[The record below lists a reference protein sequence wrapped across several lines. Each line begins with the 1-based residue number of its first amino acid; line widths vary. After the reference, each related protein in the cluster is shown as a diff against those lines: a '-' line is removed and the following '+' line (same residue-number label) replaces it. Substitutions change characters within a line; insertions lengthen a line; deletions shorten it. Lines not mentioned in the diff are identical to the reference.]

1 MIDLTTYL
9 REIIQR
15 NGLVNSGRLLNSTTV
30 NLSVSGNVLFINI
43 RTVDYY
49 KYLDMEYKLTDQ
61 FIALEKVNEAIQTMF
76 VNNIEAFVEDNNKPL
91 INDIKVNITR

>member
-43 RTVDYY
+43 RTVDYFM
-49 KYLDMEYKLTDQ
+49 LLNERFKL
-61 FIALEKVNEAIQTMF
+61 LEQLTNNSSFNKEIEKIF
-76 VNNIEAFVEDNNKPL
+76 EKNIEDALQNSRVKIIEN
-91 INDIKVNITR
+91 IKMKITF